1 MVTSGAGGR
10 QKAAR
15 MDSGMGQVPVE
26 HYLRILMHRK
36 WLAAG
41 VWVAVSVA
49 TVTVA
54 YRLPNTYTSETVILV
69 DPQKVPEAYVK
80 PTVSGDVRNRL
91 GTLSQQILSES
102 RLQKIIDANNLY
114 QEEKKKGLFR
124 EDIITLMRSDISVK
138 VVSDFGASQDLQA
151 FRISYSG
158 RDPQLV
164 AAVTNQIAEQFITQN
179 LEDRAEQANG
189 TANFLTNQLA
199 ETRKK
204 LEEQEARLRDF
215 RLKHVGEMP
224 KQETAELQLLGQAQS
239 QLQMESDSLSRAE
252 QQRSYIQSMMAQT
265 APVVDLDASENV
277 GTKAAPDSR
286 ATALAAAKAKLAQL
300 LTRYTEDHPDVR
312 KLKKAIADEEAKQA
326 AAKQQAA
333 ASEPAPAP
341 KPAPKPPAD
350 HYNPVLQAQLTTLDA
365 EIAKHKQEQE
375 RLSKLVAV
383 YRAKLDAIPVREQE
397 IAQLERDYEMS
408 KAHYSQL
415 LEKQLSAQTASE
427 LEVRQKGEKFKPLD
441 RALPAE
447 RPSSPNRLLINLA
460 GSFGGLIFGLLL
472 ATANEFFA
480 PSIVEAQDLAEA
492 TGLALLGEIPVIR
505 TQADRRLRKMWILVA
520 TTSMVVAALAG
531 GAVLIYHYRGPI

>member
-15 MDSGMGQVPVE
+15 MDSGMSQVPVD

-36 WLAAG
+36 WLAVG

-49 TVTVA
+49 TVIVA

-265 APVVDLDASENV
+265 APVVDLDATENI

-472 ATANEFFA
+472 ATAKEFLA
-480 PSIVEAQDLAEA
+480 PSIVEAQDLTEA